1 MIGNWLNNRKVR
13 RKLESLKK
21 KYVPLIRE
29 AEKAENL
36 QHQAELTAQR
46 AVEHESLLDPIYAR
60 NSAALISKA
69 LKYGIQVPRQEQ
81 GSKHYRRSGITG
93 EFILKQLAQ
102 RRLRRE
108 VRNEERARNDE
119 IRKWATATFALLGF
133 VLALVSLLVKVMQAL
148 AFLLWEVK
156 SPLQTVS
163 REKLHREKIGSN
175 KDQCLQRS
183 RFLGNQL
190 WQHAALSTLNRP
202 FQKP

>member
-1 MIGNWLNNRKVR
+1 MIVNWLNNRKVR
-13 RKLESLKK
+13 RKLVSLKK

-36 QHQAELTAQR
+36 QQQAELAAQW

-93 EFILKQLAQ
+93 EFILRQLAQ

-133 VLALVSLLVKVMQAL
+133 VLALVSLLAKAKQPDPCPRNYYRSDAGACVFAL
-148 AFLLWEVK
+148 GSEKPSADSHNGK
-156 SPLQTVS
+156 IAS
-163 REKLHREKIGSN
+163 RKESK
-175 KDQCLQRS
+175 
-183 RFLGNQL
+183 
-190 WQHAALSTLNRP
+190 
-202 FQKP
+202 